1 MASPSKLVLI
11 MNRIPLNPSDTPPV
25 SLKSHIRHYL
35 SPVRYRGS
43 KNQVK
48 HLPKL
53 VKNLQIFKSPSKTPN
68 MSDLFIK
75 SSSPIDLSKLSTM
88 IQQKSKLTVT
98 QRNSNGYIKNSQRK
112 RIETYSKIRSFQAS
126 PSLTPQ
132 FYPEI
137 PIKPISHL
145 RSISTPP
152 KHMVDATF
160 NTDY

>member
-11 MNRIPLNPSDTPPV
+11 LNRIPLNPSDTPIA
-25 SLKSHIRHYL
+25 SLKSHARHYL
-35 SPVRYRGS
+35 SPIRYRGS
-43 KNQVK
+43 RNQVK

-53 VKNLQIFKSPSKTPN
+53 IKNLQFFKSPSKTPN
-68 MSDLFIK
+68 MSELFIK
-75 SSSPIDLSKLSTM
+75 SSSPVDLSKLTTM
-88 IQQKSKLTVT
+88 IQNKSKLTVT
-98 QRNSNGYIKNSQRK
+98 QRNNNGYIKNSQRK

-126 PSLTPQ
+126 PSLLPQ

-137 PIKPISHL
+137 PLKPTSHL

-152 KHMVDATF
+152 RQMVDATF